1 MFRSTPTNQ
10 KGMSRFNMTNEELK
24 TKAQRFQSFLET
36 RHGQEPEQLLER
48 MELLAILVA
57 QSGQC
62 LAEAKLHQDQV
73 INGAIGEAI
82 DRALTDKLSAS
93 TINQYVKSAAK
104 EYNYMV
110 NWLDRINATATHQL
124 DALRTIISYRK
135 AEFQSL
141 GYGN

>member
-1 MFRSTPTNQ
+1 MSHSNLTPD
-10 KGMSRFNMTNEELK
+10 ELK
-24 TKAQRFQSFLET
+24 AKAQRFQTFLET

-62 LAEAKLHQDQV
+62 LAEAKYHQDQV
-73 INGAIGEAI
+73 VNGAIGEAI
-82 DRALTDKLSAS
+82 DKAFADKLSAS
-93 TINQYVKSAAK
+93 TINQYVKSTAK
-104 EYNYMV
+104 DYNYLV

-135 AEFQSL
+135 TEFQSL
-141 GYGN
+141 NYGT

>member
-1 MFRSTPTNQ
+1 MSHSNLTPD
-10 KGMSRFNMTNEELK
+10 ELK
-24 TKAQRFQSFLET
+24 AKAQRFQTFLET

-62 LAEAKLHQDQV
+62 LAEAKYHQDQV
-73 INGAIGEAI
+73 VNGAIGEAI
-82 DRALTDKLSAS
+82 DRAFNDKLSAS
-93 TINQYVKSAAK
+93 TINQYVKSTAK
-104 EYNYMV
+104 DYNYLV

-135 AEFQSL
+135 TEFNAL
-141 GYGN
+141 NYGT